1 MISNRLLGLALL
13 LLATS
18 FDAAAVTSENCANFE
33 HSVAQGKAVTSDA
46 AVFIAVSAGDPAILN
61 TKYPTKTAKRKLQ
74 SMFLKYCSDYS
85 GYKSFQVS
93 SRGGASGS
101 VVCSGKTLYAYTVKK
116 SDITIKETGAADAGQ
131 EAEIPELDDSKGLF
145 EEFK

>member
-1 MISNRLLGLALL
+1 MIFKRLIGSALL

-18 FDAAAVTSENCANFE
+18 FDAAAVTNEDCANFE
-33 HSVAQGKAVTSDA
+33 HSVAQGKAVTSDS
-46 AVFIAVSAGDPAILN
+46 AVFIAVSANDPAILN
-61 TKYPTKTAKRKLQ
+61 AKYPTKTAKRKLQ
-74 SMFLKYCSDYS
+74 SMFLKFCTDYS
-85 GYKSFQVS
+85 GYKSFQVT

-116 SDITIKETGAADAGQ
+116 SDIIIKETGSADAGQ
-131 EAEIPELDDSKGLF
+131 ESEIPELDDSKGLF